1 MLIEIMCG
9 WFLED
14 VPMMARQGTDLNGTK
29 RLLGNLKDGLLNN
42 ISKRRIVDDFE
53 TAAINNPVLLDLIL
67 CVATHP
73 KRMSRGFCKDY
84 IWIPWFLRN

>member
-1 MLIEIMCG
+1 MCG

-14 VPMMARQGTDLNGTK
+14 VPMTSCQGTDLNGTE

-42 ISKRRIVDDFE
+42 TSEVRIVDDFE
-53 TAAINNPVLLDLIL
+53 TAVINNPVLLDLIL

-73 KRMSRGFCKDY
+73 ETMSRGFC
-84 IWIPWFLRN
+84 